1 MRNQQSKTLLKEAI
15 ALIPRLLRLL
25 VKTMGDRRISLNQKI
40 MLLGTILYVL
50 SPLDLIPD
58 LIPFTGQVD
67 DILLLAMVILTIMQ
81 QVGHSV
87 FRDGWKDQQSLSDLA
102 HRVLKQA
109 SSFLPSSIYERIVKG
124 SGYRDD
130 VIDVKYYV
138 HED

>member
-15 ALIPRLLRLL
+15 TLIPRLLRLL
-25 VKTMGDRRISLNQKI
+25 VRTMGDRRISLSQKI

-50 SPLDLIPD
+50 SPLDLMPD
-58 LIPFTGQVD
+58 FIPFTGQVD

-81 QVGHSV
+81 QAGQSV
-87 FRDGWKDQQSLSDLA
+87 FRDGWKEQQNLSDLA
-102 HRVLKQA
+102 HRISKLA
-109 SSFLPSSIYERIVKG
+109 SSFLPSSIYERIVKR